1 MRAGKKYTIC
11 DAWCAYSVE
20 CTFCLWFSSAFH
32 AWDMT
37 AHILHMCW
45 VLSAIWLVII
55 KLWLRYLQRSHV
67 TYSFY
72 LQLKVYASTRRSRSQ
87 WTAADFKYKG
97 YICEPDS
104 TLGNLFISIA
114 ILTVALTTLALIK
127 AAPKLYEKLYMR
139 IGSTVNRNERW
150 YSFFWAAS
158 FVATVYNIYV
168 LLEAL
173 RFSFGVIRIV
183 MMSSLI
189 LLDILDIL
197 VACCIP
203 KRKEFPIPRL
213 VYLLSFPLCCTF
225 CCCSCCCHTKEST
238 LEEVLLEEQNS
249 EESQSKEQRSK
260 KQHSNKL
267 YPNKPCSKELR
278 SKWIQTLALS
288 SLFFF
293 TQFVALSVLPA
304 TLWAFIFP
312 IQVLAVISFF
322 AAGTFC
328 VTALIAL
335 LLRNIGQIP
344 CCSDKDTSS
353 NGTDK
358 ATSSKRF
365 KAKCWSI
372 LRPSLLILMMSLL
385 LAIVILTFYVYIV
398 FITSGIETN
407 QVGGFIFTFL
417 PTAILTIIGWFVSKG
432 IKPAVDVLD

>member
-1 MRAGKKYTIC
+1 M
-11 DAWCAYSVE
+11 
-20 CTFCLWFSSAFH
+20 
-32 AWDMT
+32 
-37 AHILHMCW
+37 
-45 VLSAIWLVII
+45 
-55 KLWLRYLQRSHV
+55 
-67 TYSFY
+67 
-72 LQLKVYASTRRSRSQ
+72 YASTRRSRSQ
-87 WTAADFKYKG
+87 WTAADFKYEG

-104 TLGNLFISIA
+104 TLGNLFTSIA
-114 ILTVALTTLALIK
+114 ILTVVLTTLALIK

-173 RFSFGVIRIV
+173 RFYFGVIRIV
-183 MMSSLI
+183 MMSLLI
-189 LLDILDIL
+189 PLDIL

-249 EESQSKEQRSK
+249 EEPQSKEQRSK
-260 KQHSNKL
+260 KQH
-267 YPNKPCSKELR
+267 PNKPCSKELR
-278 SKWIQTLALS
+278 PKWIQTFALS

-304 TLWAFIFP
+304 ILWAIMFP
-312 IQVLAVISFF
+312 IQVIAVISFF

-372 LRPSLLILMMSLL
+372 LQPSLLILMMSLF

-398 FITSGIETN
+398 FTTSGIETN

-417 PTAILTIIGWFVSKG
+417 PTAVLTIIGWFVSKG
-432 IKPAVDVLD
+432 KYIKKLFPQEKRPWSDPQNQNKNVNVA